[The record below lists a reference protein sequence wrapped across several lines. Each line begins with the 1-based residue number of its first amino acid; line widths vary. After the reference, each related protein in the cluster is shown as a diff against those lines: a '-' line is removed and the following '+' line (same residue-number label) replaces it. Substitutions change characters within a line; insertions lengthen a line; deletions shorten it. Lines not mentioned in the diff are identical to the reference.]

1 MQNPRFV
8 PISISMADTV
18 YYRGITGQY
27 NPNKFPPVI
36 WVTQDREYAK
46 LYAETSA
53 HVHLFRVKKTHSFDF
68 GFRTLQVHVKIGDIL
83 DRVRRGIMDSF
94 TSKKVSRE
102 RAMELV
108 SRLSDIED
116 KHSGAMLR
124 AWEWIEKAQD
134 DIVPILKTLKYDSIV
149 AREGT
154 NNNITTYGLFH
165 KEQLVK
171 IE

>member
-1 MQNPRFV
+1 MQNSRFV
-8 PISISMADTV
+8 SISISLADSV

-27 NPNKFPPVI
+27 SPNKFPAVI

-46 LYAETSA
+46 LYAETSS
-53 HVHLFRVKKTHSFDF
+53 HIHSFRVKKTHSFDF

-83 DRVRRGIMDSF
+83 DRVRRGIMDAF
-94 TSKKVSRE
+94 TAKKVSRE

-108 SRLSDIED
+108 SSLSDIED
-116 KHSGAMLR
+116 RHSGAMHR
-124 AWEWIEKAQD
+124 AWEWIEKAQN
-134 DIVPILKTLKYDSIV
+134 DIVPILKSLKYDSIV

-154 NNNITTYGLFH
+154 NNNITTYGLFY

-171 IE
+171 ID